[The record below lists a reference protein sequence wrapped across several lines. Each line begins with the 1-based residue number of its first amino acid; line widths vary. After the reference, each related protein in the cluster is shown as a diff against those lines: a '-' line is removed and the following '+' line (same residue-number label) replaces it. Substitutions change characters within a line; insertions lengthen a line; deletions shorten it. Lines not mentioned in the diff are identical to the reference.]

1 MNPYTLTFGKEP
13 NQHISRI
20 KQTNEIINL
29 FQEDTTQ
36 AFIITGVRGS
46 GKTVL
51 MTEVAKR
58 LADEDWVTIEL
69 NSSDALISQLPVVL

>member
-29 FQEDTTQ
+29 FQENTTQ
-36 AFIITGVRGS
+36 ALIITGVRGA

-58 LADEDWVTIEL
+58 LADEDCKTKKVSLSYIGL
-69 NSSDALISQLPVVL
+69 QG

>member
-29 FQEDTTQ
+29 FKENTTQ
-36 AFIITGVRGS
+36 ALIITGVRGRE
-46 GKTVL
+46 KPYL
-51 MTEVAKR
+51 
-58 LADEDWVTIEL
+58 
-69 NSSDALISQLPVVL
+69 

>member
-29 FQEDTTQ
+29 FQENTTQ
-36 AFIITGVRGS
+36 ALIITGVRGG
-46 GKTVL
+46 GKNRTYDRGCE
-51 MTEVAKR
+51 TSCR
-58 LADEDWVTIEL
+58 
-69 NSSDALISQLPVVL
+69 